1 LVERDSCFLTTP
13 ATMASW
19 MPAYFQKRLLRTA
32 LSRIALLDVDSLD
45 LDSLGVKIGRS
56 STVELKNVGLHV
68 QVYTSDVV
76 PSLIRPADTA

>member
-1 LVERDSCFLTTP
+1 
-13 ATMASW
+13 

-56 STVELKNVGLHV
+56 STVELKNVGLRV
-68 QVYTSDVV
+68 QVYMPALV
-76 PSLIRPADTA
+76 PSFARLPDTP

>member
-1 LVERDSCFLTTP
+1 
-13 ATMASW
+13 

-56 STVELKNVGLHV
+56 STVELKNVGLRV
-68 QVYTSDVV
+68 QVYTPPTV
-76 PSLIRPADTA
+76 PSFARLPDTP

>member
-1 LVERDSCFLTTP
+1 
-13 ATMASW
+13 MASW

-45 LDSLGVKIGRS
+45 LDSLGVKIGRT

-68 QVYTSDVV
+68 QVCMSPIV
-76 PSLIRPADTA
+76 PSSGRLSDPP

>member
-1 LVERDSCFLTTP
+1 
-13 ATMASW
+13 MASW

-68 QVYTSDVV
+68 QVYTS
-76 PSLIRPADTA
+76 PYRAFLCQTA